1 MRAALLPLLKAL
13 MVGACGL
20 TAIGASAAP
29 GDTDTASG
37 AAAVEVVDPARIQ
50 AVEDLRFGA
59 IVQPLNAG
67 VVEVSPTGV
76 VTANIDVSTFPGN
89 RGASRFLLNGE
100 GNRRFLVFLPT
111 SIVILSNGTSTMRV
125 DRFRMNAV
133 NGATRFDANGRY
145 NLYVG
150 GRLHVNALQ
159 APGNYSGTFDVE
171 VVYQ

>member
-1 MRAALLPLLKAL
+1 MRAALLHMLKAL

-20 TAIGASAAP
+20 AAIGVSAAP

-37 AAAVEVVDPARIQ
+37 SAAVEIAFPARIQ

-59 IVQPLNAG
+59 IVQPLTAG
-67 VVEVSPTGV
+67 IVEIAPTGAV
-76 VTANIDVSTFPGN
+76 SANINVSTFPGN
-89 RGASRFLLNGE
+89 RGPSRFLIVGE
-100 GNRRFLVFLPT
+100 NNRRFLIFLPT
-111 SIVILSNGTSTMRV
+111 SIVILSNGTSSMRV

-133 NGATRFDANGRY
+133 NGATRFDSNGRY

-150 GRLHVNALQ
+150 GRLHVAALQ
-159 APGNYSGTFDVE
+159 APGNYSGTFDVQ